1 MYEELI
7 FYQIYPKSFCD
18 SDMDGLGDIQGIIDK
33 ADYLSDLGVNAVW
46 LSPCFK
52 SPNVDGGYDISDYR
66 DIMDGLGTM
75 DDFKR
80 MIDAFHSRNIKIIVD
95 FVANHTSTEHR
106 WFKEALRSRDNPY
119 HDYYIWFSAP
129 PNRWES
135 AFGGS
140 AWEYAESV
148 NEYYLHSY
156 AVEQADLNWENPAV
170 REEMKAVLDF
180 WIAAGVDGFRCDV
193 LDQISKDFYSEN
205 GNGNGKNLHAY
216 IRELFDREGVRHVFR
231 IGECW
236 FADEKNIELFC
247 KREREELSSAF
258 IFRHLCLEKGRY
270 DLEKISLCEV
280 VRRISHWQNVMQK
293 LNIPYPLFLENH
305 DQARSVSRMGD
316 DGALRY
322 ECATCFAG
330 IILLHKGIPFLY
342 QGEEIGVTNSN
353 FSSIADFNDADALGY
368 YRANKDEKSDA
379 EIMAEINYGSRDNAR
394 RMMPWTAGDERNYA
408 VGAYSER
415 ERINVETDLSAQK
428 SVYKFYRR
436 LIRLRKDSSCLTCGE
451 YKVLTLNE
459 HYYAFERKRENERI
473 IVVICFERAV
483 NFDISHYGGTVIVN
497 NYPDIGEKLQP
508 YQLLVLKG

>member
-156 AVEQADLNWENPAV
+156 ACL
-170 REEMKAVLDF
+170 LYTS
-180 WIAAGVDGFRCDV
+180 RCV
-193 LDQISKDFYSEN
+193 
-205 GNGNGKNLHAY
+205 
-216 IRELFDREGVRHVFR
+216 
-231 IGECW
+231 
-236 FADEKNIELFC
+236 
-247 KREREELSSAF
+247 
-258 IFRHLCLEKGRY
+258 
-270 DLEKISLCEV
+270 
-280 VRRISHWQNVMQK
+280 
-293 LNIPYPLFLENH
+293 
-305 DQARSVSRMGD
+305 
-316 DGALRY
+316 
-322 ECATCFAG
+322 
-330 IILLHKGIPFLY
+330 
-342 QGEEIGVTNSN
+342 
-353 FSSIADFNDADALGY
+353 
-368 YRANKDEKSDA
+368 
-379 EIMAEINYGSRDNAR
+379 
-394 RMMPWTAGDERNYA
+394 
-408 VGAYSER
+408 
-415 ERINVETDLSAQK
+415 
-428 SVYKFYRR
+428 
-436 LIRLRKDSSCLTCGE
+436 
-451 YKVLTLNE
+451 
-459 HYYAFERKRENERI
+459 
-473 IVVICFERAV
+473 
-483 NFDISHYGGTVIVN
+483 
-497 NYPDIGEKLQP
+497 
-508 YQLLVLKG
+508 